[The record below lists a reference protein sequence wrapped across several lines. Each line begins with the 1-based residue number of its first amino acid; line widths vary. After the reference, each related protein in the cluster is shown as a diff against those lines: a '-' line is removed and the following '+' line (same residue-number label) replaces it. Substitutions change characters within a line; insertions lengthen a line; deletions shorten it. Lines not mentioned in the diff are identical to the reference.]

1 MRLTLCIT
9 MGIFGVMLAYARL
22 MALAAEPALPGPY
35 EYTNSTENP
44 VVVHLAPA
52 SPAFITSQAN

>member
-1 MRLTLCIT
+1 